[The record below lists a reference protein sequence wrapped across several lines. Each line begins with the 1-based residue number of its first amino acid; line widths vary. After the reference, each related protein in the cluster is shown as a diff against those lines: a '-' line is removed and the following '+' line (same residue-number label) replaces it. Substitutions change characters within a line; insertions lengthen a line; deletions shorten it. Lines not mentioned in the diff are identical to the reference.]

1 MSEFLSLRLI
11 HKDELSTEASIVL
24 FLCLLF
30 LFYLADNV
38 IASLFHPVLIPCLV
52 IVTVFVARLFLLFVI
67 LFIILEMQMP
77 FLLRYY

>member
-1 MSEFLSLRLI
+1 MSEFLSLPLI

-67 LFIILEMQMP
+67 LFIILEM
-77 FLLRYY
+77 